1 MAGFRPRSLK
11 LPKRGIMLTSQRI
24 LPVLIVFG
32 VFAIPS
38 VAKAQTNT
46 TTVTISDPAAN
57 SPYKA
62 GDPVFV
68 TGTTNPT
75 AYYVTVGD
83 DKGTA
88 DAQAINTANSGFT
101 TKESDQVH
109 STYTAPNVNAANTK
123 VTISVKAYD
132 NMGRYV
138 GVKTVVI
145 LVSP

>member
-1 MAGFRPRSLK
+1 
-11 LPKRGIMLTSQRI
+11 MLTSQRI

-68 TGTTNPT
+68 TGTT
-75 AYYVTVGD
+75 
-83 DKGTA
+83 
-88 DAQAINTANSGFT
+88 
-101 TKESDQVH
+101 KESRQIKLPDH
-109 STYTAPNVNAANTK
+109 TTAFTDELA
-123 VTISVKAYD
+123 
-132 NMGRYV
+132 
-138 GVKTVVI
+138 
-145 LVSP
+145 VSGCCNR